1 MATAGTGG
9 TITGI
14 SRKLKEKCPG
24 CKVSE
29 NPTAFAFSLSSN
41 CSPWHIPLL
50 VRLSVGSSWVFSVK
64 RWLWLQR
71 GFECL
76 KSSCSGPTG
85 DQSSGLVQQMNTD
98 PQIPEWGTWKS
109 SFSGSFFFF
118 ALQPWVFL
126 PGYAFPSCS
135 GAAEA
140 LPCGILSAHTSLCV
154 FLCDV

>member
-1 MATAGTGG
+1 MVVATAGTGG

-29 NPTAFAFSLSSN
+29 SPIAFAFSLSSN

-85 DQSSGLVQQMNTD
+85 DQSSGLAQQMNTD
-98 PQIPEWGTWKS
+98 TRIPPWGAWES

-118 ALQPWVFL
+118 FYSAALGFPPWLCL
-126 PGYAFPSCS
+126 PQLLWSC
-135 GAAEA
+135 
-140 LPCGILSAHTSLCV
+140 
-154 FLCDV
+154 